1 MTTPKPNSINMS
13 AAYFSK
19 YVISYKQG
27 KPNIAT
33 KSKLNTSKYADI
45 LNQMTRT
52 KQERWTETKSDLFFE
67 FEESNTVEVN
77 DKQK

>member
-1 MTTPKPNSINMS
+1 MRDNL
-13 AAYFSK
+13 
-19 YVISYKQG
+19 Q
-27 KPNIAT
+27 
-33 KSKLNTSKYADI
+33 ADM